1 MPEFNCEILTP
12 YRRFYSGKAESIT
25 FVTHDGQVEVLANHE
40 SLVAPVRIGQLR
52 LVVDGKARTAA
63 VTEGFARVKAGKVDL
78 FVDAAE
84 WPEEIDRERAEKALG
99 RATKRLATETL
110 AWRVEASRSEPRR
123 GRTTGSP
130 SPGESLRHRPRRR
143 YRLRPRPAFPRG
155 GSRLAIISEMG
166 RPRMPSL
173 RLSRRARF
181 DAADPPEDLR

>member
-12 YRRFYSGKAESIT
+12 YRRFYSGKAESVT

-52 LVVDGKARTAA
+52 LVVGGKARTAA

-110 AWRVEASRSEPRR
+110 AWRVEASARAAARAHNRIAVATGEPS
-123 GRTTGSP
+123 SP
-130 SPGESLRHRPRRR
+130 PPASL
-143 YRLRPRPAFPRG
+143 
-155 GSRLAIISEMG
+155 
-166 RPRMPSL
+166 
-173 RLSRRARF
+173 
-181 DAADPPEDLR
+181 